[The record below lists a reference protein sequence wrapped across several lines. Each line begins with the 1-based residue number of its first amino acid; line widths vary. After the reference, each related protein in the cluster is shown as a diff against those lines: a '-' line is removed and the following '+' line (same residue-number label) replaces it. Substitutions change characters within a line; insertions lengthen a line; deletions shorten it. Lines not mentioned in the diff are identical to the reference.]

1 MSDEQPRVTITR
13 SRLHERLV
21 AAALLMALAVPG
33 VTIFWYVVAEWQ
45 SSPSQRGWLVLG
57 LMYYILAALR
67 VLWESFVQVCERAL
81 YLRLEVRR
89 FVSPTLF
96 EAVTARIAEASERL
110 GLTCSWDQEAIME
123 HNRNTEDMEVK
134 LRFWSSRPRSLQV
147 GIVLGDDDGH
157 RAGKL
162 DLNVHYSPGEDVISG
177 RDARVE
183 RQEVLALSMRT
194 SAETVLSDKALLT
207 RWFEQC
213 CRTYTEP
220 DEGIVNVYAL
230 QESSSDWIPEWK
242 LERVK
247 SCKSTSGIG
256 QRFFLERACLGK
268 VLADARLWASSSLRV
283 YMINGPP
290 GVGKSEFTI
299 WLASQLRLPVYRLCL
314 SSPLLTD
321 GRLAQLLSHSAVTH
335 NIVLVQLDEFQGTIA
350 RWLDGETREGVT
362 PGGFCECLQGSTA
375 MGRGIVVLTGTLD
388 TAVHQ
393 AREKLPAV
401 FRRIHCTAELGWM
414 SDAEVRCFFRKFL
427 EPFVF
432 GTPDERWSSYE
443 AKFVSQTG
451 PWAQR
456 AISVDMLKQYFMR
469 QITESNCRS
478 WGGFTSTRGGSQRAV
493 ADNFR
498 VHHDYRTAFFDLVCD
513 PIVAAEFLDNYAPA
527 NPLA

>member
-1 MSDEQPRVTITR
+1 
-13 SRLHERLV
+13 
-21 AAALLMALAVPG
+21 MALAVPG

-45 SSPSQRGWLVLG
+45 SAPSQRGWLVLG

-96 EAVTARIAEASERL
+96 EAVTDRIAEASERL

-147 GIVLGDDDGH
+147 GIALGDDDGH

-183 RQEVLALSMRT
+183 RQEVLVLSLRT
-194 SAETVLSDKALLT
+194 SAATVLSDKALLT

-213 CRTYTEP
+213 CRTYTQP
-220 DEGIVNVYAL
+220 DEGTVNVYAL
-230 QESSSDWIPEWK
+230 QETSSDWIPEWK

-247 SCKSTSGIG
+247 SCKSASGIG

-321 GRLAQLLSHSAVTH
+321 GRLAQLLSHSAVKH

-350 RWLDGETREGVT
+350 RWLDGKTREGVT

-388 TAVHQ
+388 TAIGQ
-393 AREKLPAV
+393 AREKWPAV
-401 FRRIHCTAELGWM
+401 FRRIHWAAELGWM
-414 SDAEVRCFFRKFL
+414 SHAEVGCFFRKFL
-427 EPFVF
+427 ARFVL
-432 GTPDERWSSYE
+432 GMPSEEWGIWE
-443 AKFVSQTG
+443 AEFLRPAG
-451 PWAQR
+451 PWAAR
-456 AISVDMLKQYFMR
+456 NISVDMLKQYLMQ
-469 QITESNCRS
+469 QITESSCRS
-478 WGGFTSTRGGSQRAV
+478 WGGFTSTTGASQRAA
-493 ADNFR
+493 ADDFR
-498 VHHDYRTAFFDLVCD
+498 VHHECRAAFFALICD
-513 PIVAAEFLDNYAPA
+513 HNMAALFLNDYAPVSQVFA
-527 NPLA
+527 GEAAAAPCEGVRTI